1 MKDKKYRKLLIEM
14 GIAIC
19 VLFLFTILL
28 NGYAIYQTAS
38 GRTIARFQKKAIDV
52 ITMESSEL
60 APGKDNDS
68 GFVTRDCLD
77 FWVEYPE
84 EVKQKIRDL
93 KTYKNLIDAMR
104 GLIASRKD
112 VFESSAYDDFNFDL
126 LTHDEQVLYAAYEY
140 ALESLSY
147 NSWFDEDEEKIS
159 LSIKSFLLNED
170 GSTFMLLA
178 SDPDFKYDSSADDFE
193 LSFKMALGDT
203 EPFELNSHPSAVK
216 AIETKQIQT
225 DPERVFS
232 KNERKARIN
241 FFAPILKD
249 NKAVGLVRVTFDW
262 TDTLWEIWRSVAE
275 VEWINL
281 IALLLTALILLF
293 IVYFAAIRPL
303 LDIQENVRDYR
314 EFKDSEKIIK
324 NVANMRYFNEFGM
337 MADDIASLADE
348 MERYTAEV
356 RELTGEK
363 EKKKT
368 ELDIA
373 HQIQTQNIPKVFPAF
388 PERKEFDIYASMD
401 TAQEVGGDFYD
412 FFFIDDDHLMLV
424 IADVSGKGV
433 PASLFMMTTRAYIKN
448 TVTAGK
454 LLSPGEI
461 LTLVNGELCS
471 GNDTLMFVT
480 VWVGVLNVST
490 GILKTADAG
499 HEKPA
504 ICTGGGY
511 FEYREDDSGFV
522 VGLFD
527 GASYNETEYK
537 LEKGDTVFVY
547 TDGVTEAE
555 NIRNEFF
562 GKDRLLRAL
571 NSHKDEDVKDI
582 ISNVRECVAE
592 FTGIREHS
600 DDITMMAVRLL

>member
-68 GFVTRDCLD
+68 GVVTRDCLD

-112 VFESSAYDDFNFDL
+112 VFEGSAYDDFNFDL

-178 SDPDFKYDSSADDFE
+178 TDPDFKYDSSADDFE

-504 ICTGGGY
+504 ICTGGGN

-592 FTGIREHS
+592 FTGNREHS